1 MKREIGWDAITRD
14 DDSVVTVS
22 TFEGVHRRHQAILD
36 YLETRADE
44 HGGVSTVVS
53 FDPHPRSVVHD
64 ESVDLLSTID
74 ERGDLLEAYG
84 VDRFVVIPF
93 SKAFAHLPPV
103 EYVEEILVGRIGLS
117 EITVGYD
124 HSFGR
129 NRKGD
134 VDLLRTLGAEH
145 GFDVDVIPAQQVG
158 PDVVSSSRVRQ
169 LLRGGEVDEA
179 AELLGHLYS
188 IEGEVE
194 EGAGRGQQIGYP
206 TANVNV
212 AHEAKLIP
220 QIGVY
225 LTRVHRTSDGTRHW
239 GMMNVG
245 RRPTFDEMD
254 VTAEVHLLDF
264 SGDLY
269 GEELRV
275 EFLQRLRDEQKF
287 ESADALAVQLS
298 EDEHHCRQAIEV
310 LTD

>member
-1 MKREIGWDAITRD
+1 MKREIGWDEITRN
-14 DDSVVTVS
+14 DDSVVTVG
-22 TFEGVHRRHQAILD
+22 TFDGVHRGHQAILD
-36 YLETRADE
+36 YLEMRAEDR
-44 HGGVSTVVS
+44 GGISTVVS

-64 ESVDLLSTID
+64 AQVDLLSTID

-93 SKAFAHLPPV
+93 SQEFADVPAV
-103 EYVEEILVGRIGLS
+103 EYVEDILVGRIGLS

-129 NRKGD
+129 DREGD
-134 VDLLRTLGAEH
+134 VELLRTLGKDH

-169 LLRGGEVDEA
+169 LLRGGDVERA
-179 AELLGHLYS
+179 AELLGRPYS
-188 IEGEVE
+188 VEGEVE
-194 EGAGRGQQIGYP
+194 EGAGRGRQIGYP

-220 QIGVY
+220 HIGVY
-225 LTRVHRTSDGTRHW
+225 LTRVHRPADGTDHW

-269 GEELRV
+269 GEQLRV

-287 ESADALAVQLS
+287 ESAEALTVQLS
-298 EDEHHCRQAIEV
+298 KDEHHCRQAIEA